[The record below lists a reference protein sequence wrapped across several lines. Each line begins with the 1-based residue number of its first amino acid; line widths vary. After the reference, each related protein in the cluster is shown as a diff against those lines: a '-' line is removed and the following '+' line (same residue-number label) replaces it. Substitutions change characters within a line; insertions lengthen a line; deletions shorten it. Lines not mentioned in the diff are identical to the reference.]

1 VETEGQKDT
10 AAHVGMGNEW
20 MIHEI
25 GVEVDDINV
34 TIP

>member
-1 VETEGQKDT
+1 VETEGQKGH
-10 AAHVGMGNEW
+10 AARVRMGNEW

-34 TIP
+34 TTS